1 MKNVTKIWLVL
12 CFVLALSACDHG
24 LEPPPA
30 AKPGFG
36 GRITYKG
43 KWPPADSLVRLALV
57 AFKHYPPTNIL
68 NDVLNGDAVYDTSL
82 TRNVGFQDYQFFT
95 EPVTFEYVVVAQQYG
110 PDIFSNW
117 RVIGVYSE
125 DPSQA
130 TPKAVSV
137 SPGTFVSGID
147 ITVDFDHLPP
157 QVLVKLASP

>member
-1 MKNVTKIWLVL
+1 MNATRIGFIL
-12 CFVLALSACDHG
+12 CFVLALAACDHG

-43 KWPPADSLVRLALV
+43 TWPPADSLVRLAVV

-68 NDVLNGDAVYDTSL
+68 NDVLSGDAVYDTAL
-82 TRNVGFQDYQFFT
+82 TRNVDLQEYRLFT

-117 RVIGVYSE
+117 RVIGVYSD

-130 TPKAVSV
+130 TPKAVNV
-137 SPGTFVSGID
+137 SPGTFVSDID
-147 ITVDFDHLPP
+147 ITVDFDHPPP